1 MYLTTSCALH
11 VSIIYLTLGW
21 CHLQSVTSICG
32 VFMRHKTSC
41 YKQQYSKSINSQT
54 DHRTRSMF
62 TQRYI
67 CSGLKTQ
74 ILTVPFAILIITYWF
89 AISFKETTKL
99 LFYDLSRLPL
109 YRILMS
115 SKILLFLC
123 LEFTG
128 LNNRSRKS
136 TKY

>member
-1 MYLTTSCALH
+1 MKCLK
-11 VSIIYLTLGW
+11 VGW
-21 CHLQSVTSICG
+21 FCLDKMCFDNIFDTVMMSFTGICG
-32 VFMRHKTSC
+32 VFMLYKTSC

-62 TQRYI
+62 AQRYI
-67 CSGLKTQ
+67 CSGLKNTDFDHSF
-74 ILTVPFAILIITYWF
+74 FAILIITYWF

-123 LEFTG
+123 LEFVG
-128 LNNRSRKS
+128 LNNRR
-136 TKY
+136 